1 LTGSLAGL
9 LFANALYLV
18 IGIALLPLVRIA
30 RTRAEL
36 TARLGLG
43 YMLGVATT
51 GALSAHLAL
60 IGVPVGLVELVV
72 LALLTGVPAWR
83 LVRRFTE
90 QHRDTPASER
100 GWLGGMSQVAG
111 IAAFVVALVLLAH
124 AERAYSVRPLVE
136 WDGWAIWA
144 MKARALYDFGGVAHG
159 VFTTAPYGPLQHP
172 LLLPA
177 VEATGF
183 RSMGAFDGTLIHV
196 QLALLAFGFAAA
208 LWTLLR
214 ERVPAALAGA
224 TVLAIVAADSTLRQL
239 ASNLADIPLAFF
251 VALGVVALA
260 RTLLDAES
268 RLLPMAAIMLGAATL
283 TKPEGLLFAAAALIP
298 FVLIVRTR
306 SSLLTAAAVALILL
320 PWRIFVAAHGLK
332 NPEYS
337 FGDAV
342 NPSYLSDHSDRVR
355 PALTGV
361 WHQVWSS
368 GWAWL
373 VPFALVA
380 FAAGLLARRWRLAG
394 FAAAW
399 ALLSFGGIVLTF
411 WISVVPIELT
421 LKWAAYRT
429 VASLV
434 IGVAALAPLLAG
446 EAWNEFQIEQGAAQ
460 PRRHKRLNEDANP
473 RQPRKVTRA
482 KRA

>member
-1 LTGSLAGL
+1 VTGSLAGL
-9 LFANALYLV
+9 LLANVLYLL
-18 IGIALLPLVRIA
+18 IGIALLPLLRVA

-36 TARLGLG
+36 SARLGLA
-43 YMLGVATT
+43 YMLGVAAT

-60 IGVPVGLVELVV
+60 IGVPVGLVELALLAV
-72 LALLTGVPAWR
+72 LAGVPAWR
-83 LVRRFTE
+83 RVRRLPSGPSDSLSLGA
-90 QHRDTPASER
+90 RWVGLASR
-100 GWLGGMSQVAG
+100 IVGVAF
-111 IAAFVVALVLLAH
+111 FVLALVLLAH
-124 AERAYSVRPLVE
+124 AARAYSVRPLVE

-144 MKARALYDFGGVAHG
+144 MKARALYDFGGIAHG
-159 VFTTAPYGPLQHP
+159 VFTTQPYGPLQHP

-177 VEATGF
+177 IEANGF

-208 LWTLLR
+208 LWRLLR
-214 ERVPAALAGA
+214 DRVPAALAGA
-224 TVLAIVAADSTLRQL
+224 TILAIVAADSTLRQL

-260 RTLLDAES
+260 RTLLEDDVS
-268 RLLPMAAIMLGAATL
+268 LRPVAAVMLGAATL
-283 TKPEGLLFAAAALIP
+283 TKPEGLLFALAALVP
-298 FVLIVRTR
+298 FVAIVRTR
-306 SSLLTAAAVALILL
+306 SALLTAAAVALILL
-320 PWRIFVAAHGLK
+320 PWRIFVAVHHLK

-342 NPSYLSDHSDRVR
+342 NPAYLSEHSDRVS
-355 PALTGV
+355 PAIAGV

-368 GWAWL
+368 GWALL
-373 VPFALVA
+373 VPLALIA
-380 FAAGLLARRWRLAG
+380 FAGALLARRWRLAG

-399 ALLSFGGIVLTF
+399 ALLSFGGIVLVF

-434 IGVAALAPLLAG
+434 IGAAALAPLLAG
-446 EAWNEFQIEQGAAQ
+446 EAWRARASAG
-460 PRRHKRLNEDANP
+460 DA
-473 RQPRKVTRA
+473 
-482 KRA
+482 